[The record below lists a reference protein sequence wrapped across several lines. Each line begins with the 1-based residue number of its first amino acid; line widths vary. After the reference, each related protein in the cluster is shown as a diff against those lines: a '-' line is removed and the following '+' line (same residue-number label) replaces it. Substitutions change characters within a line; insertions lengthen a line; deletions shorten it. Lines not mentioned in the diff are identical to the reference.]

1 MYLSIVNV
9 VHLSLHLHECA
20 LNCSI
25 KGKRLLDRIIPKQ
38 NLECELSL
46 NMKLSS

>member
-9 VHLSLHLHECA
+9 VHLSLHPHEGA

-25 KGKRLLDRIIPKQ
+25 KGKRLLIG
-38 NLECELSL
+38 
-46 NMKLSS
+46 